1 MKRQHKC
8 IPLPSLC
15 AAQCP
20 ILSLFFPWE
29 SWQHLFNKL
38 SFRTLE
44 SGVECALKA
53 TSSLGLGGNLSEVR
67 GMGTCC
73 LPKIKERKNTRMK
86 EIK

>member
-8 IPLPSLC
+8 ITLPSLC

-29 SWQHLFNKL
+29 SWPHLFNKL
-38 SFRTLE
+38 SFRELE
-44 SGVECALKA
+44 SRVERALKA
-53 TSSLGLGGNLSEVR
+53 TSSLGLRGNLSEVI

-73 LPKIKERKNTRMK
+73 LPKIKERK
-86 EIK
+86 IQG